1 MAVTKILVDG
11 EEVKNLSTPVR
22 FTLKG
27 NGKHKVQYVMNTD
40 TIKAEA
46 FKNCD
51 IEKITIPHTITEI
64 KQDAFKD
71 SSITE
76 VVL

>member
-1 MAVTKILVDG
+1 MD
-11 EEVKNLSTPVR
+11 
-22 FTLKG
+22 
-27 NGKHKVQYVMNTD
+27 TD

-64 KQDAFKD
+64 KEDAFKD

-76 VVL
+76 VVLQGT